1 MPGEEEARLDI
12 ETLYEQYRVRIFR
25 AIAGVVF
32 DDAAA
37 EDLTQEAFERAWKS
51 RASYRGGE
59 DEVGAW
65 LYRIAMNTAMSWL
78 RRQKL
83 ARLLPIRL
91 FHGGNPG
98 AEDIERVE
106 DRQLADV
113 ALAALSPKLRVVVVL
128 TYYSGLTRREIASAL
143 RLPSGTVAS
152 RLALAQ
158 QIMRSALEQPAAGGS
173 RRRDE
178 ASA

>member
-1 MPGEEEARLDI
+1 MAGTADLDI
-12 ETLYEQYRVRIFR
+12 EALYQQYRVRMFR

-37 EDLTQEAFERAWKS
+37 EDLTQETFERAWRS

-78 RRQKL
+78 RRQRL
-83 ARLLPIRL
+83 ARLLPMRL
-91 FHGGNPG
+91 FFRSDQGT
-98 AEDIERVE
+98 EDLQQVE

-128 TYYSGLTRREIASAL
+128 TYYSGLTRQEVARAL
-143 RLPSGTVAS
+143 GVPSGTVAS
-152 RLALAQ
+152 RLSLAQ
-158 QIMRSALEQPAAGGS
+158 QVMRSALERPPARAG
-173 RRRDE
+173 RRDE